1 MEPLQ
6 PSKSTLIPPLQIVRL
21 QPSKTTWKNEGF
33 TPAPSS
39 HTPTNLRS
47 PDPSFPSSS
56 SLQPPCAPFK
66 PRATTPTP
74 SVLDEPPK
82 WLRMASL
89 IRPSEQP
96 AAGGVRLISVTS
108 APQKFFCLTKL
119 PEGSTLVDL
128 HTCIS
133 HLVRRLP
140 AAWRYTALHSSYTLR
155 LPIPYGEVPN
165 SLRRPSFPRFGV
177 CRPFL
182 VPSLE
187 GRILGSISNRHIHI
201 SSLLLVGIF
210 STQNLM
216 DTIGLYIHIVYSM
229 LALYPYTIFYCFIC
243 VACLI
248 YMIA

>member
-33 TPAPSS
+33 TLAPSS

-128 HTCIS
+128 HTTRFGVCRPRGPILLHLHNHS
-133 HLVRRLP
+133 VRRLSAAWPYTASSPQPQGSAFAGRVALYCFIFTTTWFGVCRPCGPILLHLHNHLVRRLP
-140 AAWRYTALHSSYTLR
+140 TASSLQPLGSAFAGRVALHCFALFVHTEIAY
-155 LPIPYGEVPN
+155 
-165 SLRRPSFPRFGV
+165 SLR
-177 CRPFL
+177 
-182 VPSLE
+182 
-187 GRILGSISNRHIHI
+187 
-201 SSLLLVGIF
+201 
-210 STQNLM
+210 
-216 DTIGLYIHIVYSM
+216 
-229 LALYPYTIFYCFIC
+229 
-243 VACLI
+243 
-248 YMIA
+248 